1 MASHLPRFFQDEE
14 KGWFTT
20 IHTPDQAVGEI
31 DPYFVAAFYDELGN
45 NWEIHDKNGIPHNVT
60 YNGSP
65 TKPMLTS
72 GWSTLRSFYSWSGN
86 LKLALF
92 YYGRNKFIMQI
103 LDNSKHVNPSF
114 YPSFHTLSTT
124 VGNYRTFFMRIGDDD
139 VSSTTVRLSKD
150 LQKFL
155 SPAKNPTIKF
165 SGPSDNIVKVN
176 LIPDP
181 TKARR
186 FIFGEGWTTFCQV
199 NQIENGKL
207 LYLKADQNDEY
218 SNIIIVQFA

>member
-1 MASHLPRFFQDEE
+1 MTFLLQP
-14 KGWFTT
+14 WFVL
-20 IHTPDQAVGEI
+20 I
-31 DPYFVAAFYDELGN
+31 
-45 NWEIHDKNGIPHNVT
+45 
-60 YNGSP
+60 
-65 TKPMLTS
+65 
-72 GWSTLRSFYSWSGN
+72 
-86 LKLALF
+86 
-92 YYGRNKFIMQI
+92 I
-103 LDNSKHVNPSF
+103 LHA
-114 YPSFHTLSTT
+114 TLSYISNWLFIQFIILILLSLS
-124 VGNYRTFFMRIGDDD
+124 VIYQ
-139 VSSTTVRLSKD
+139 RLSKD